1 MAKTIAVDLEV
12 DTQKAE
18 ANLNDVVDVLKEM
31 KGSIDDNKKATEA
44 TGKATKDLDSNFKK
58 AAKGVKGFGLALKAM
73 GIGLVIEAF
82 NLFKEV
88 LGENQVIMDASAT
101 AFEALSIAFNDFF
114 KFIMSNTGAIVAAF
128 KSIFEDPKQK
138 LIDFADA
145 FKKNIQE
152 RFDSY
157 LDTLGFLAIAVKKVF
172 AGDFVGALEATKQ
185 AAKESVDVFTGVNNS
200 VDKIAEAL
208 PKIVKGIT
216 EYAASTVK
224 AASAAVE
231 LNKQAELSAVINQG
245 LIEDYDRQA
254 EQQRQIR
261 DDTSKTIEE
270 RIIANNKLGEILE
283 EQQKLML
290 ANVDI
295 QIASAQ
301 LNFDKNASQ
310 ENYIALLQAENER
323 KAVLAQIEGFRSEQL
338 INEVGLNQELADR
351 KTQNDDAE
359 LLRIKGLS
367 EAQKKIEEEKRANIY
382 ATLDAVRTIAGEES
396 KISKGIFLFKQG
408 LLIAEQIAA
417 AKATLGKITA
427 RAAEAAVDA
436 SSGAMK
442 TAAAVPFP
450 ANIPLLLGFAAQT
463 AGIFASIASAV
474 RTAKSASSKLGAGGG
489 GGNISAPSFGGGGA
503 GFQASTPTISAIP
516 TFNPNQNNNQNNVR
530 AYVVQNDISNQN
542 ALDKRIR
549 QRATL

>member
-12 DTQKAE
+12 DTKKAE

-31 KGSIDDNKKATEA
+31 KGSINDNKKATEA
-44 TGKATKDLDSNFKK
+44 TGKATKDLDNNFKK
-58 AAKGVKGFGLALKAM
+58 AAKGVKGFGLALKAA

-82 NLFKEV
+82 NLFKQV

-114 KFIMSNTGAIVAAF
+114 KFIMSNTGTIVAAF
-128 KSIFEDPKQK
+128 KSLFEDPKQK

-145 FKKNIQE
+145 FKENIQE

-172 AGDFVGALEATKQ
+172 SGDFVGALEATKQ

-200 VDKIAEAL
+200 VDKIAETL

-216 EYAASTVK
+216 DYATSTVK

-231 LNKQAELSAVINQG
+231 LNKEAELSAVINQG

-359 LLRIKGLS
+359 LLRIQGLS
-367 EAQKKIEEEKRANIY
+367 EAQKKKKGQIY
-382 ATLDAVRTIAGEES
+382 M
-396 KISKGIFLFKQG
+396 
-408 LLIAEQIAA
+408 LL
-417 AKATLGKITA
+417 
-427 RAAEAAVDA
+427 
-436 SSGAMK
+436 
-442 TAAAVPFP
+442 
-450 ANIPLLLGFAAQT
+450 
-463 AGIFASIASAV
+463 
-474 RTAKSASSKLGAGGG
+474 
-489 GGNISAPSFGGGGA
+489 
-503 GFQASTPTISAIP
+503 
-516 TFNPNQNNNQNNVR
+516 
-530 AYVVQNDISNQN
+530 
-542 ALDKRIR
+542 
-549 QRATL
+549 